1 MTKAVKEL
9 ASLKDA
15 VIAYVKEKYG
25 ASPENLWMRY
35 PNYAIFRH
43 GDNRKWFALMMAVE
57 KSKLGLP
64 GNDVVDILN
73 VKLSDPILA
82 DLLAQQPG
90 YMRGYHIARGN
101 WISILMDG
109 TVPRKDLCRWVDES
123 YLATASV
130 QRKKKMRPPKE
141 WIIPANPKYYDIQ
154 GAFAQAD
161 EINWKQGAGIKKG
174 DTVYMYVAVPVS
186 AVLYKCEV
194 TETDIPFHLEEGA
207 VHITHL
213 MKIRLLKT
221 YPPDQFTFDI
231 LGKEYGIFAVRGPRG
246 IPAKLS
252 EALNEQIQEKR

>member
-1 MTKAVKEL
+1 MTSFKE
-9 ASLKDA
+9 AI
-15 VIAYVKEKYG
+15 IAYVKKKYG
-25 ASPENLWMRY
+25 AVPENLWMRY

-43 GDNRKWFALMMAVE
+43 EDNGKWFALMMDVE
-57 KSKLGLP
+57 KNKLGLP
-64 GNDVVDILN
+64 GNNAVDILN
-73 VKLSDPILA
+73 VKLADPILT
-82 DLLAQQPG
+82 DLLVQQPG

-109 TVPRKDLCRWVDES
+109 TVPLKDLCRWVDES
-123 YLATASV
+123 YLVTASA
-130 QRKKKMRPPKE
+130 QQKKKMRPPKE
-141 WIIPANPKYYDIQ
+141 WIIPTNPKYYDIQ
-154 GAFAQAD
+154 NAFAQAD

-186 AVLYKCEV
+186 AVLYKCLV
-194 TETDIPFHLEEGA
+194 TETDIPYHLKEGA

-213 MKIRLLKT
+213 MKIRLLKS

-252 EALNEQIQEKR
+252 EALNAQ

>member
-43 GDNRKWFALMMAVE
+43 ADNGKWFALMMDVE
-57 KSKLGLP
+57 KNKLGLP

-73 VKLSDPILA
+73 VKLTDPILA

-130 QRKKKMRPPKE
+130 RQKKKMRPPKE

-231 LGKEYGIFAVRGPRG
+231 LGKEYSIYAVRGPRG

-252 EALNEQIQEKR
+252 EALNEQIREKR

>member
-1 MTKAVKEL
+1 M

-43 GDNRKWFALMMAVE
+43 ADNGKWFALMMDVE
-57 KSKLGLP
+57 KNKLGLP

-73 VKLSDPILA
+73 VKLSDPFLA
-82 DLLAQQPG
+82 DLLVQQPG

-130 QRKKKMRPPKE
+130 RQKKKMRPPKE
-141 WIIPANPKYYDIQ
+141 WIIPANPKYYDIK
-154 GAFAQAD
+154 GAFAQVD

-231 LGKEYGIFAVRGPRG
+231 LGKEYSIYAVRGPRG

-252 EALNEQIQEKR
+252 EALNEQMQEKR